1 MSALA
6 QLAAMPV
13 FWLALT
19 CGTFAL
25 ADVVSH
31 RLGRHPAAHPIILSC
46 VLLALLLIG
55 TRTPYQ
61 TYADGTAFLSFL
73 LGPATVAL
81 AVPLWRNWDAV
92 KRTGLA
98 IAAALLAGS
107 LTAIVSVVGIAWA
120 MGASPQMLHTLAPR
134 SVTTP
139 VAIAL
144 SQSFGGI
151 PALSVVAV
159 MVSGIFGAIIATPMF
174 NRMGFRD
181 PRARGF
187 AVGISAHGLGTN
199 RAYQVSETAGVFA
212 GVALAL
218 NAALTSILLG
228 LAALLI

>member
-13 FWLALT
+13 TWLALT
-19 CGTFAL
+19 CAAFAL

-31 RLGRHPAAHPIILSC
+31 RLGRHPAAHPIILS
-46 VLLALLLIG
+46 VALLALLLIG
-55 TRTPYQ
+55 SGTPYQ
-61 TYADGTAFLSFL
+61 TYAQGTAFLSFL

-92 KRTGLA
+92 RRSWRA

-107 LTAIVSVVGIAWA
+107 VTAIVSVIGIAWA

-159 MVSGIFGAIIATPMF
+159 MVSGIFGAVIATPLF
-174 NRMGFRD
+174 NRLGFRD

-228 LAALLI
+228 LAALLF